1 MNLVLLLNEV
11 RLDSVKHTT
20 KTLNVVIVFM
30 YVAEQPFVTNILTLL
45 VHQQV
50 RIQSNISILYK

>member
-1 MNLVLLLNEV
+1 MNLVLLLNGV

-20 KTLNVVIVFM
+20 KTLNAVIVFM

-50 RIQSNISILYK
+50 RIQSNISMLYK